1 MRHGTWHLAGMIVTH
16 TKGEAP
22 HVAKAIVLAA
32 FAIASAGS
40 AWAFTTNITAG
51 NPRAIYLQV
60 GVGGFTGGNYSAGG
74 TPGNNPTV
82 NVVSVTVPAGA
93 VGTGAAQAMTT
104 NSTVGASSYDGFVFC
119 NAPAQLYI
127 GGFYRYNSNTAG
139 SAATLTA
146 TAPANL
152 VSTAGDTIPFS
163 QISWTSSGNGD
174 SGAQPFPAGTFTGAA
189 QSIGTIARN
198 QWAESCHT
206 FSYANSA
213 IRPAGT
219 YNGRVTYTLTAP

>member
-1 MRHGTWHLAGMIVTH
+1 MVVTL
-16 TKGEAP
+16 TNVVP
-22 HVAKAIVLAA
+22 PVAKAFALAT

-40 AWAFTTNITAG
+40 AWAFTANITAA

-60 GVGGFTGGNYSAGG
+60 GVGGFTGGNYNAGG

-82 NVVSVTVPAGA
+82 NVVSVTVPASA
-93 VGTGAAQAMTT
+93 VGTGAVQAMTT

-119 NAPAQLYI
+119 NTPAQLYI

-139 SAATLTA
+139 AAATLTA

-152 VSTAGDTIPFS
+152 VSAGGDTIPFS
-163 QISWTSSGNGD
+163 QISWTSSGIGD
-174 SGAQPFPAGTFTGAA
+174 TGAQPFPAGTFTGAV
-189 QSIGTIARN
+189 QTIGTIARN

-206 FSYANSA
+206 FSYANA
-213 IRPAGT
+213 AVRPAGT
-219 YNGRVTYTLTAP
+219 YTGRVTYTLTAP